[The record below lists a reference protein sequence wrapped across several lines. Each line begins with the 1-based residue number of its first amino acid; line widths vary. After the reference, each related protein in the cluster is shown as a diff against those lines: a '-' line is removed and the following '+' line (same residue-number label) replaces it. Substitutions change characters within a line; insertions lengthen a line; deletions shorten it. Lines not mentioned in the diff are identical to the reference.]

1 MTSHDFPESDWKTF
15 RELRELALQRFCKQT
30 LDELEPIRL
39 DESRSYHERYLD
51 IVHLLLDRNA
61 RLAQAFDDVRRSRM
75 IAQLAAIHAYGLLEP
90 EELARFTSETR
101 SSIEEVARAIMW

>member
-1 MTSHDFPESDWKTF
+1 MTSHRFPESDWKAF
-15 RELRELALQRFCKQT
+15 RELRELALQRFCKRT

-51 IVHLLLDRNA
+51 IVHLLRGEDS
-61 RLAQAFDDVRRSRM
+61 RLAQAFDDPRRSRM

-90 EELARFTSETR
+90 AELARFTSETR
-101 SSIEEVARAIMW
+101 SAIEKLAREMTR